1 MSDFEMNEGQCF
13 IFQVKPEGNKPTVKG
28 KAKIDGVEY
37 EISLW
42 PSKSGKQGSYS
53 GKISLPYNKTQGETH
68 KGMNRDG
75 DVPSG
80 RDDMDDQIPFMRLME
95 SELFF

>member
-1 MSDFEMNEGQCF
+1 MSDFEMNDGQCF
-13 IFQVKPEGNKPTVKG
+13 IFSVKQDGNKPTVKG

-53 GKISLPYNKTQGETH
+53 GKISLPYSKPQQDTH
-68 KGMNRDG
+68 KGMNSQG

-80 RDDMDDQIPFMRLME
+80 RDDFEDTDIPF
-95 SELFF
+95 